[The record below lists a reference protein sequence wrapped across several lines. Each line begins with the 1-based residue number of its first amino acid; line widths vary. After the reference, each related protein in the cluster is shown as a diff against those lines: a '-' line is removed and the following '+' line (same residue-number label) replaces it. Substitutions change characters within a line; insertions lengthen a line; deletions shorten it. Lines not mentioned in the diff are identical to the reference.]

1 MDDGI
6 ADREARL
13 RRLPNPYSLALR
25 LRDAGVDDDLICSY
39 LTLEPEALPT
49 FLRLAEA
56 KLTAVQRSRHTSPH
70 TTAPHITPPSAIPSG
85 DV

>member
-6 ADREARL
+6 TEREARL

-25 LRDAGVDDDLICSY
+25 LRDAGVDDDLICGY

-56 KLTAVQRSRHTSPH
+56 KLTAVHRSGH
-70 TTAPHITPPSAIPSG
+70 APPSTIPPSASLSG
-85 DV
+85 DA

>member
-6 ADREARL
+6 TEREARL

-25 LRDAGVDDDLICSY
+25 LRDAGVEDDLICSY

-56 KLTAVQRSRHTSPH
+56 KLTAVQRSSHTRPP
-70 TTAPHITPPSAIPSG
+70 TTPSSAIPFG

>member
-1 MDDGI
+1 MDDGSTE
-6 ADREARL
+6 REARL

-25 LRDAGVDDDLICSY
+25 LREAGVDDDLICSY

-56 KLTAVQRSRHTSPH
+56 KLTAVQCSSHTPPP
-70 TTAPHITPPSAIPSG
+70 TAPPSAIPSG

>member
-6 ADREARL
+6 TEREARL

-25 LRDAGVDDDLICSY
+25 LRDPAVDDDLICSY

-56 KLTAVQRSRHTSPH
+56 KLTAVHRTVHPLPST
-70 TTAPHITPPSAIPSG
+70 TPPSTTSPG
-85 DV
+85 DA

>member
-6 ADREARL
+6 TEREARL

-56 KLTAVQRSRHTSPH
+56 KLIAVRRSGHTPSTAV
-70 TTAPHITPPSAIPSG
+70 
-85 DV
+85 D

>member
-6 ADREARL
+6 TEREARL

-25 LRDAGVDDDLICSY
+25 LRDAAVDDDLICSY

-56 KLTAVQRSRHTSPH
+56 KLTAVHRSGHTLPS
-70 TTAPHITPPSAIPSG
+70 TPPSTTPRG
-85 DV
+85 DA

>member
-6 ADREARL
+6 TDREARL

-56 KLTAVQRSRHTSPH
+56 KLTAVQRSRHISPY